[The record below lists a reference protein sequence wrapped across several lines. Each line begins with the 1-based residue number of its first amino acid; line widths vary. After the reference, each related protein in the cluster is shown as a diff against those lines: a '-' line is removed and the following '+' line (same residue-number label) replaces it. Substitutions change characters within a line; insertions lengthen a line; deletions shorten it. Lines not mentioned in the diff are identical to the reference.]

1 MNAVRKEAYVE
12 TYEKRIHTKKR
23 SIELVKKSKVRNDNK
38 VFIISRAIKKAL
50 SLAFLATLF
59 GLLVTLLMGY
69 NQMSEIQREISKNN
83 KAYEGLLAQKDYLA
97 MELEPYTSNERI
109 ESIAKSLGM
118 DYPKAEQIVKLNLE
132 ETKQITKTSSIKN
145 NDNSFFSL
153 LKRIF
158 Y

>member
-12 TYEKRIHTKKR
+12 RYDKKTYKKKR
-23 SIELVKKSKVRNDNK
+23 PIELVSKTKVRNVNK
-38 VFIISRAIKKAL
+38 VFVISRIIKKAL
-50 SLAFLATLF
+50 SLTFLATLF

-83 KAYEGLLAQKDYLA
+83 NAYEELLAQKDYLA

-109 ESIAKSLGM
+109 ESVAKSIGM
-118 DYPKAEQIVKLNLE
+118 DYPKEEQIVKLNLE
-132 ETKQITKTSSIKN
+132 ETKELAKMGATKN